1 MKVNKITSIFLTI
14 CILFGTIP
22 LSFSASATE
31 TLETVYSVDAVAN
44 NSLTADT
51 KIVKGGRY
59 CISTVME
66 LEALAKIVNEEKNR
80 CVGATFY
87 LGNDIIINDGVFSM
101 SEDGAVLYNNKP
113 VEQAEN
119 LIGLESIGTGMGFA
133 GFFDGNGHTISGLYS
148 NGLFNKCSSAR
159 ISNLKIINSYV
170 TSSGIQALAAVAE

>member
-1 MKVNKITSIFLTI
+1 MKANKITSIFLTI

-51 KIVKGGRY
+51 EIVKGGRY

-80 CVGATFY
+80 CV
-87 LGNDIIINDGVFSM
+87 
-101 SEDGAVLYNNKP
+101 
-113 VEQAEN
+113 
-119 LIGLESIGTGMGFA
+119 
-133 GFFDGNGHTISGLYS
+133 
-148 NGLFNKCSSAR
+148 
-159 ISNLKIINSYV
+159 
-170 TSSGIQALAAVAE
+170 

>member
-1 MKVNKITSIFLTI
+1 MKTRKLISAVLSMIMCFGLIFSS
-14 CILFGTIP
+14 
-22 LSFSASATE
+22 LSVTG
-31 TLETVYSVDAVAN
+31 YSVDAVAN

-51 KIVKGGRY
+51 EIVKGGRY

-133 GFFDGNGHTISGLYS
+133 GFLTETVIL
-148 NGLFNKCSSAR
+148 SAVYTQTVF
-159 ISNLKIINSYV
+159 LINAHRHVSL
-170 TSSGIQALAAVAE
+170 I